1 MPRRREVAK
10 REVLPDPKY
19 NNKLVAKFIN
29 NLLKRGKKS
38 VAESILYG
46 ALDIIEKRVKE
57 PPVEIFEKAVGNV
70 KPMIEVKSRR
80 VGGSTYQVPTE
91 VMPSRRV
98 ALAIRWLITNARERA
113 EKTMREKLAAELLD
127 AANNRGA
134 AIKKREGVHKMAE
147 ANKAFAHY
155 RF

>member
-1 MPRRREVAK
+1 MPRRREVTK
-10 REVLPDPKY
+10 REILPDPKFH
-19 NNKLVAKFIN
+19 NRLVAKFVN
-29 NLLKRGKKS
+29 SLMKRGKKS
-38 VAESILYG
+38 TAESILYG
-46 ALDIIEKRVKE
+46 AFDIIEKRIKE
-57 PPVEIFEKAVGNV
+57 PPVEVFEKAVNNV

-91 VMPSRRV
+91 VPANRRL
-98 ALAIRWLITNARERA
+98 ALGIRWLIANARDRA
-113 EKTMREKLAAELLD
+113 EKTMREKLAGELID

-134 AIKKREGVHKMAE
+134 AIKKREAVHKMAE

>member
-1 MPRRREVAK
+1 M
-10 REVLPDPKY
+10 
-19 NNKLVAKFIN
+19 
-29 NLLKRGKKS
+29 KRGKKS

-46 ALDIIEKRVKE
+46 AFDIIEKRIKE
-57 PPVEIFEKAVGNV
+57 SPVEVFEKAVNNV
-70 KPMIEVKSRR
+70 KPIIEVKSRR

-91 VMPSRRV
+91 VPTTRRL
-98 ALAIRWLITNARERA
+98 ALGIRWLILHATERT
-113 EKTMREKLAAELLD
+113 EKTMREKLAGELID

-134 AIKKREGVHKMAE
+134 AIKKRESVHKMAE

>member
-1 MPRRREVAK
+1 MPRRREVEK
-10 REVLPDPKY
+10 RDILPDPKF

-29 NLLKRGKKS
+29 SLLKRGKKS

-46 ALDIIEKRVKE
+46 AFDIIEKRVKE
-57 PPVEIFEKAVGNV
+57 QPVDFFEKAVNNV
-70 KPMIEVKSRR
+70 KPVIEVKSRR

-91 VMPSRRV
+91 VVPARRT
-98 ALAIRWLITNARERA
+98 ALAIRWLISNAQERT
-113 EKTMREKLAAELLD
+113 EKTMREKLASELID
-127 AANNRGA
+127 AANNRGG
-134 AIKKREGVHKMAE
+134 AIKKKEAVHKMAE